1 MNISLGDCY
10 MAVTGVPDKDPHHAE
25 NMADFA
31 LDIMNVMNKMNA
43 ARKLQNEEVELQ
55 LRVGIASGPVTAGVV
70 RADRARFQLFG
81 DTVNTAARMVV
92 SSFLYS

>member
-10 MAVTGVPDKDPHHAE
+10 MAVTGVPDKDPRHAE